1 MAPAD
6 KSNGVQ
12 EPNPSSQP
20 IAVPGVSVAVGP
32 SGSPATSLT
41 DSPCQSPMFREEDEQ
56 SETGESEVEE
66 DEDRNQVP
74 GETDEYEVIQF
85 DEDDGDMNRVR
96 ALLLLLVVVVVVVV
110 AGVSVVVVVVV
121 VGGGVVVGVYLQ
133 RSKTRS
139 CIQWNAIIPVRT
151 SVDLRRRN
159 EQNTELYQLKV
170 DVGMLNTVK
179 SY

>member
-96 ALLLLLVVVVVVVV
+96 ALLLLLVVVVVV
-110 AGVSVVVVVVV
+110 AGVSVVVGGC
-121 VGGGVVVGVYLQ
+121 GGGGVGVYLQ

-139 CIQWNAIIPVRT
+139 CIQWNAIVLVRT
-151 SVDLRRRN
+151 GVEPRWRN